1 MGTTW
6 MIPVNAVSKTVEN
19 AVLVTQ
25 PVVYGVAAGTV
36 LGLQLNEWI
45 MLGTGVLLIM
55 NLGLAVT
62 KVYST
67 YKTLK
72 KGDYD

>member
-1 MGTTW
+1 
-6 MIPVNAVSKTVEN
+6 MILVNEVTKTVEN

-25 PVVYGVAAGTV
+25 PVVYGVAASTI

-62 KVYST
+62 KIYTT
-67 YKTLK
+67 YKDFNPTEK
-72 KGDYD
+72 K

>member
-1 MGTTW
+1 
-6 MIPVNAVSKTVEN
+6 MIAVSEVTKTVEN

-62 KVYST
+62 KIYTT
-67 YKTLK
+67 YKDFNKTEK
-72 KGDYD
+72 K